1 MSHSMRNSI
10 KAQQI
15 VGAFEVYLALN
26 TGSTPV
32 RILVACVLSE
42 NAALTTPAKG

>member
-1 MSHSMRNSI
+1 MRSSI

-15 VGAFEVYLALN
+15 VGAFDVHLALN

-32 RILVACVLSE
+32 RILVSGVPSE